1 MKLNFT
7 CFHILCS
14 SPQFSNPIFGPE
26 WTYVNVKNKKQRA
39 ACVTHRG
46 DVTVTS
52 EPEGET
58 VMHRD
63 LEPVEEASLA
73 PSGQQSTQRKN
84 GASNNPHSVN
94 VLLTLNLQ
102 GMKKT
107 INYQTLRHIAQ

>member
-1 MKLNFT
+1 ME
-7 CFHILCS
+7 LCERKE
-14 SPQFSNPIFGPE
+14 Q
-26 WTYVNVKNKKQRA
+26 KNREQP
-39 ACVTHRG
+39 VSHTGG

>member
-1 MKLNFT
+1 MD
-7 CFHILCS
+7 LCERKEQKTES
-14 SPQFSNPIFGPE
+14 SLCHTQG
-26 WTYVNVKNKKQRA
+26 
-39 ACVTHRG
+39 G